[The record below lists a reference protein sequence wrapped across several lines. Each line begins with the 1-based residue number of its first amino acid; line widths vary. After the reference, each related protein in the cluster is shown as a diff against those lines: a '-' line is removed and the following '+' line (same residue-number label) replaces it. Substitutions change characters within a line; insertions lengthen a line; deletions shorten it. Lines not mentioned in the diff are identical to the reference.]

1 VKPGGTVD
9 FGTLHLARKAG
20 QSTPVSTPATTSVN
34 TARSEST
41 PSVVMAS
48 PAPQRDLQAEI
59 TNFVSDHLRKSAD
72 ANVSGLVADYAERV
86 DYYDDGVVDR
96 SFIVKDRQTFAAS
109 WPSLKITPPSGLR
122 ITETPNGTVLP
133 FPSTTDLTRETTVAL
148 TRRAMQQTC
157 GSWIHRRAV

>member
-1 VKPGGTVD
+1 
-9 FGTLHLARKAG
+9 
-20 QSTPVSTPATTSVN
+20 
-34 TARSEST
+34 
-41 PSVVMAS
+41 MAS

-122 ITETPNGTVLP
+122 ITETPNR
-133 FPSTTDLTRETTVAL
+133 DRVAVSFDY
-148 TRRAMQQTC
+148 RFDARNNS
-157 GSWIHRRAV
+157 GSHSSGNAANVWILDTSSGGLKIVSEKKG